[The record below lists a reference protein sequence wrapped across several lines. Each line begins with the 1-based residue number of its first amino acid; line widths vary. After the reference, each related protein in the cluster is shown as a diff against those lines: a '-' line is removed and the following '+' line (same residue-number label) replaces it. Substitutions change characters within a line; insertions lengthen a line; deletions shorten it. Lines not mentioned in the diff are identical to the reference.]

1 MAGSLLGGW
10 RSHHVTDSLG
20 SLDDWLGNG
29 LAALNDRLSGS
40 LGALNNVGLNM
51 ASSHGSRVKA
61 AMSRGSPYRLTL
73 TSTTSH

>member
-20 SLDDWLGNG
+20 SLDDWLSDS
-29 LAALNDRLSGS
+29 LAT
-40 LGALNNVGLNM
+40 LNNVDLNM

-61 AMSRGSPYRLTL
+61 AMSRGSPDRLTL